1 MAAPVVETHALG
13 KSFGQHHVLRDVE
26 MRLLPGRTIFIVGAN
41 GAGKSTLLR
50 ILAGLSAPTA
60 GNALIFGLDSR
71 RLTARYRRRIGM
83 LAHQSYLY
91 PNLTARENLEF
102 YAELYALP
110 DPRDVAARWLERV
123 GLERF
128 AERRV
133 RTLSRG
139 IEQRLAAARAMI
151 GEPGLLLLDEPF
163 ASLDSDAVQMIMSLI
178 REAVGRGASMVASAH
193 VVPEM
198 EDLEFEVFDLARAT
212 LTRRSPSQNGAESGR
227 IARLRS
233 LLGR

>member
-13 KSFGQHHVLRDVE
+13 KSYGQHHVLRDVA
-26 MRLLPGRTIFIVGAN
+26 MRLLPGRAIFIVGAN

-50 ILAGLSAPTA
+50 ILGGLSAPTA

-71 RLTARYRRRIGM
+71 RLTARYRRRIGL
-83 LAHQSYLY
+83 LAHQSFLY

-110 DPRDVAARWLERV
+110 YPRDAAAQWLERV

-133 RTLSRG
+133 RALSRG
-139 IEQRLAAARAMI
+139 MEQRLAAARALLA
-151 GEPGLLLLDEPF
+151 EPGLLLLDEPF
-163 ASLDSDAVQMIMSLI
+163 ASLDSDAVQIIMSLI
-178 REAVGRGASMVASAH
+178 RDAVARGASVVASAH
-193 VVPEM
+193 AAPEV
-198 EDLEFEVFDLARAT
+198 EDLEFEVLDLARAT
-212 LTRRSPSQNGAESGR
+212 LTRRPPTQNGESGR

>member
-13 KSFGQHHVLRDVE
+13 KTFGQHHALRDVE
-26 MRLLPGRTIFIVGAN
+26 MRVLPGRAIFVVGAN

-60 GNALIFGLDSR
+60 GHALIFGLDSR
-71 RLTARYRRRIGM
+71 RLSARYRRRIGM
-83 LAHQSYLY
+83 VAHQSYLY

-110 DPRDVAARWLERV
+110 DPRETAVRWLERV

-128 AERRV
+128 ADRRV
-133 RTLSRG
+133 RALSRG
-139 IEQRLAAARAMI
+139 MEQRLAAARAMLA
-151 GEPGLLLLDEPF
+151 EPGLLLLDEPF
-163 ASLDSDAVQMIMSLI
+163 ASLDGEAVRIIMSLM
-178 REAVGRGASMVASAH
+178 RDAVARGASIVAGMH
-193 VVPEM
+193 VVPEI

-212 LTRRSPSQNGAESGR
+212 LTRRPPTRDGGDAGR

>member
-1 MAAPVVETHALG
+1 MAAPVVETHELG
-13 KSFGQHHVLRDVE
+13 KTYGQHHVLRDLDL
-26 MRLLPGRTIFIVGAN
+26 RLLPGRAIFIVGAN

-60 GNALIFGLDSR
+60 GRALIFGLDSR
-71 RLTARYRRRIGM
+71 RLGPRYRRRIGM

-102 YAELYALP
+102 CAELYAIS
-110 DPRDVAARWLERV
+110 DPRGSAARWLERV

-133 RTLSRG
+133 RALSRG
-139 IEQRLAAARAMI
+139 MEQRLAAARAMI
-151 GEPGLLLLDEPF
+151 ADPGLLLLDEPF
-163 ASLDSDAVQMIMSLI
+163 ASLDSEAVQIIMSLI
-178 REAVGRGASMVASAH
+178 REAVARGASLVASAH
-193 VVPEM
+193 VVPEVQ
-198 EDLEFEVFDLARAT
+198 DLEFEVFDLARAT
-212 LTRRSPSQNGAESGR
+212 LTRRPPTRDSADAGR

>member
-13 KSFGQHHVLRDVE
+13 KTFGQHHVLRDVE
-26 MRLLPGRTIFIVGAN
+26 LRLLPGRAIFVVGAN
-41 GAGKSTLLR
+41 GSGKSTLLR
-50 ILAGLSAPTA
+50 ILAGLSAPTS
-60 GNALIFGLDSR
+60 GNALIFGFDSR
-71 RLTARYRRRIGM
+71 RLSARYRRRIGM

-102 YAELYALP
+102 YAELYAVP
-110 DPRDVAARWLERV
+110 APRETAARWLERV

-133 RTLSRG
+133 RALSRG
-139 IEQRLAAARAMI
+139 VEQRLAAARAMLA
-151 GEPGLLLLDEPF
+151 EPGLLLLDEPF
-163 ASLDSDAVQMIMSLI
+163 ASLDSEAVQTIMSLI
-178 REAVGRGASMVASAH
+178 RDAVARGASIVASAH
-193 VVPEM
+193 VVPEVD
-198 EDLEFEVFDLARAT
+198 DLEFEVFDLARAT
-212 LTRRSPSQNGAESGR
+212 LTRRPPTSIGSEAGR

>member
-13 KSFGQHHVLRDVE
+13 KTYGEHHVLRDVE
-26 MRLLPGRTIFIVGAN
+26 LRLLPGRAIFVVGAN

-102 YAELYALP
+102 YAELYALAEP
-110 DPRDVAARWLERV
+110 SEVAARWLERV
-123 GLERF
+123 NLERF
-128 AERRV
+128 ADRRV
-133 RTLSRG
+133 RALSRG
-139 IEQRLAAARAMI
+139 MEQRLAAARAMLA
-151 GEPGLLLLDEPF
+151 EPGLLLLDEPF
-163 ASLDSDAVQMIMSLI
+163 ASLDSDAVQIIMTLV
-178 REAVGRGASMVASAH
+178 RDAVARGASMVASAH
-193 VVPEM
+193 AAPEI
-198 EDLEFEVFDLARAT
+198 ENLEFEVFDLARAT
-212 LTRRSPSQNGAESGR
+212 LTRRPPTQNGTESGR

>member
-1 MAAPVVETHALG
+1 MAAPVVEAHALG
-13 KSFGQHHVLRDVE
+13 KTYGQHHVLRDVE
-26 MRLLPGRTIFIVGAN
+26 LRLLPGRAIFVVGAN
-41 GAGKSTLLR
+41 GSGKSTLLR

-60 GNALIFGLDSR
+60 GRALIFGLDSR
-71 RLTARYRRRIGM
+71 RLTGRYRLRIGM

-102 YAELYALP
+102 YAELYAVP
-110 DPRDVAARWLERV
+110 DPRETAARWLERI

-133 RTLSRG
+133 RALSRG
-139 IEQRLAAARAMI
+139 MEQRLAAARAMI
-151 GEPGLLLLDEPF
+151 AEPGLLLLDEPF
-163 ASLDSDAVQMIMSLI
+163 ASLDTDAVQIITSLI
-178 REAVGRGASMVASAH
+178 HDAVQRGASLVASAH
-193 VVPEM
+193 DVPEI
-198 EDLEFEVFDLARAT
+198 EEIEFEVFDLSRAT
-212 LTRRSPSQNGAESGR
+212 LIRRPPTPVGSEASR